1 MGVERIPTKVQES
14 PSVRLLPQGVP
25 VTASQTSC
33 PAGSLGSVFSHAYH
47 LDSVPAL
54 DLV

>member
-1 MGVERIPTKVQES
+1 M
-14 PSVRLLPQGVP
+14 RLLLWGVAA
-25 VTASQTSC
+25 TASQSIF
-33 PAGSLGSVFSHAYH
+33 PVGSLGCMFSHAYH